1 MWRERGFR
9 RIVVLV
15 FLASLLLPARAAVAA
30 EPQWQRVSSD
40 HFIVLTDAGDKKGH
54 EVAARFEQMRVM
66 FGQLLMRRKISM
78 AEPLEIIAIRSDKD
92 YAQLAPL
99 VNGQPTNAPAF
110 FLPGEDRIYVVLN
123 LFAPDSWRGVE
134 HQFAHYLLNYN
145 YPPTQPWFDEGFA
158 EYFASLY
165 LGPKQAELG
174 SDPELNAG
182 YQSDMVGNTSQSNSL
197 KALTDILSNPVW
209 LTLPDLFEMK
219 NRMVNGQE
227 GTHHT
232 LFYAQSWIMVHYLLN
247 QNKLPETG
255 NYFDL
260 VENQKVPVEQ
270 AVQQAY
276 GMPVAQLDKAV
287 KDYFHSLKPLGDA
300 LYQSKQSSTPVV
312 ISLSQSALPF
322 TVDEVAT
329 SSKSVRPEEA
339 QALVNEMELRIPEK
353 REQAIKN
360 LEKLAA
366 DPKSETEVAHRALAW
381 AQIQKGDTAA
391 AFEEERAA
399 MDINSNDPWV
409 RFGLALASY
418 RSGQQGAKVQGLAN
432 MMESLHI
439 VIAEYPDF
447 AEAYNMLGW
456 ARLSGG
462 GANAALEAMK
472 VAVRLAPRDEEY
484 QLRLARAYLA
494 ARKFDEATGTLE
506 RLRLSPNPA
515 IAKAAK
521 KDLEDLPFLKKYGV
535 SPVEDVA
542 ATPETAHKA
551 DTSARITNSS
561 ASKPEDSGGDEADTQ
576 PKQPPAP
583 AVDRR
588 PIKFLKAKLVSVD
601 CSQAPVAV
609 LAVSQAGRT
618 LKLRAAD
625 YKSVAV
631 IGAEE
636 FSCGWRDVA
645 AFVNYR
651 AGGKMDGDLVSIEVR

>member
-1 MWRERGFR
+1 MATF
-9 RIVVLV
+9 VA
-15 FLASLLLPARAAVAA
+15 FLLLPVHGAIAA
-30 EPQWQRVSSD
+30 EPQWQRISSD
-40 HFIVLTDAGDKKGH
+40 HFIVLTDAGEKKGH
-54 EVAARFEQMRVM
+54 EVAGRFEQMRAM

-123 LFAPDSWRGVE
+123 LFGPDSWRGVE

-145 YPPTQPWFDEGFA
+145 YPPTQAWFDEGFA

-182 YQSDMVGNTSQSNSL
+182 YQTNLVGNTSPSNNL

-209 LTLPDLFEMK
+209 LTVPDLFEMK

-276 GMPVAQLDKAV
+276 GMSVAQLDKAV

-322 TVDEVAT
+322 TVDEVGT

-353 REQAIKN
+353 REPAVKN
-360 LEKLAA
+360 LEALVA
-366 DPKSETEVAHRALAW
+366 DPKTETAAAHRALAW
-381 AQIQKGDTAA
+381 AQIQKGNTAA
-391 AFEEERAA
+391 AFDEENAA
-399 MDINSNDPWV
+399 MEIDSNDPWV

-418 RSGQQGAKVQGLAN
+418 HSGQQGAKVQGLAN

-462 GANAALEAMK
+462 GANAALESMQ
-472 VAVRLAPRDEEY
+472 VAVRLSPRDEEY

-494 ARKFDEATGTLE
+494 AKRFDEATGTLE
-506 RLRLSPNPA
+506 RLRMSPNPA

-542 ATPETAHKA
+542 AAPEASAHKD
-551 DTSARITNSS
+551 DTSGSIKSS
-561 ASKPEDSGGDEADTQ
+561 GASKPEDPGSDEADTQ

-588 PIKFLKAKLVSVD
+588 PIKFLKAMLVSVD

-625 YKSVAV
+625 YKAVAV
-631 IGAEE
+631 IGSDE
-636 FSCGWRDVA
+636 FSCGWRNVA
-645 AFVNYR
+645 AYVNYR
-651 AGGKMDGDLVSIEVR
+651 AGGKMDGDLVSIELR